1 MFSAEDYFVGE
12 RYIRFDDEIGRDDEA
27 VMPLYDVNGFIAGLQ
42 VAVRELACYIVLIL
56 YNKQE
61 TSSEFNYH
69 SKHVDFCERV

>member
-42 VAVRELACYIVLIL
+42 VAVRNSGSWTVLIGI
-56 YNKQE
+56 
-61 TSSEFNYH
+61 
-69 SKHVDFCERV
+69 